1 MTAVATKAIKATPVK
16 GNKTGLITA
25 LPTATKV
32 IVPAETKA
40 VPITT
45 IARAVNPVATTT
57 TPDVLNPVSPDIT
70 DITVP

>member
-1 MTAVATKAIKATPVK
+1 MTAVATKAIKTTPVK
-16 GNKTGLITA
+16 ENKTGLITA

-32 IVPAETKA
+32 IGPAGTKA

-45 IARAVNPVATTT
+45 IGPAVNSVATTT
-57 TPDVLNPVSPDIT
+57 IPDVLNPVSPDIT